1 MKFTLNKLR
10 IGDQVWA
17 QIVENVS
24 ASEFIVSFQG
34 DLVRIRNE
42 SFRALAIN
50 EKVLVK
56 VVAVSPLAFQLLLS
70 GRHRNGATRIDV
82 SV

>member
-10 IGDQVWA
+10 IGDQVLA

-24 ASEFIVSFQG
+24 SSEFIVSFCG
-34 DLVRIRNE
+34 DLVRVRNE
-42 SFRALAIN
+42 SLCALSLN

-56 VVAVSPLAFQLLLS
+56 VVAVSPLAFQLLPF
-70 GRHRNGATRIDV
+70 GTRRNGATRIDV
-82 SV
+82 SA